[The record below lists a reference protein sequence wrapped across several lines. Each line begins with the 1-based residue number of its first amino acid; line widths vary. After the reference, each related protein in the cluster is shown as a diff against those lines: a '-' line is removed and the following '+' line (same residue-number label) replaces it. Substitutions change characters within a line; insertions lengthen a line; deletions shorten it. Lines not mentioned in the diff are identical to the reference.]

1 MCQEVALVVKK
12 PPCQRRR
19 HEMWAGSL
27 GGEDALEEEGMATH
41 SSLLAW
47 EVPGQRSLVGCSL
60 RVRRVRTTEVT

>member
-1 MCQEVALVVKK
+1 
-12 PPCQRRR
+12 
-19 HEMWAGSL
+19 MWAGSL

-60 RVRRVRTTEVT
+60 RVLRVRTTEVT